1 MRRLAGV
8 NRKVR
13 IGFSQCQDLP
23 FLPSR
28 KSVPASRRAPLKA
41 ERSEPKG
48 SLERV
53 ARCKMLKAEGMAG
66 AHTSPHL
73 LYLRSLGKASVDRRI
88 SLPGFHSHYFS
99 SSILGSV
106 PVGFLSCESVLP
118 AINRP
123 SAEMRVGCF
132 RLSQARQRSHRS
144 SVSILNLPAKASS
157 SLAELFELKPPSI
170 ST

>member
-1 MRRLAGV
+1 MSRGKFGSSV
-8 NRKVR
+8 KTCH
-13 IGFSQCQDLP
+13 S
-23 FLPSR
+23 FLSGNLSLHRDGPLSRPSG
-28 KSVPASRRAPLKA
+28 ASRR
-41 ERSEPKG
+41 
-48 SLERV
+48 V
-53 ARCKMLKAEGMAG
+53 ALTGWRDAKCSRRKEWQ
-66 AHTSPHL
+66 AHTPHLTSPHL
-73 LYLRSLGKASVDRRI
+73 TFCTCRSLGKASVDRRI

-157 SLAELFELKPPSI
+157 SLGELFELKPPSI

>member
-8 NRKVR
+8 KRKVR
-13 IGFSQCQDLP
+13 IGFSQCQNLP
-23 FLPSR
+23 FLPLR

-48 SLERV
+48 SLDRV
-53 ARCKMLKAEGMAG
+53 ARCRMLKAEGMAG
-66 AHTSPHL
+66 TPHLTSPSVL
-73 LYLRSLGKASVDRRI
+73 AALSGRRASVDRRI

-157 SLAELFELKPPSI
+157 SLAELFEL
-170 ST
+170 

>member
-1 MRRLAGV
+1 MSRGKFRSASASVKTCHSFLSGNLA
-8 NRKVR
+8 
-13 IGFSQCQDLP
+13 
-23 FLPSR
+23 
-28 KSVPASRRAPLKA
+28 PASRRAPLKA

-48 SLERV
+48 SLDRV

-66 AHTSPHL
+66 TPHL
-73 LYLRSLGKASVDRRI
+73 IFCTCRSLGKASVDRRI

>member
-1 MRRLAGV
+1 
-8 NRKVR
+8 
-13 IGFSQCQDLP
+13 
-23 FLPSR
+23 
-28 KSVPASRRAPLKA
+28 
-41 ERSEPKG
+41 
-48 SLERV
+48 
-53 ARCKMLKAEGMAG
+53 MAG
-66 AHTSPHL
+66 TPHL
-73 LYLRSLGKASVDRRI
+73 IFCTCRSLGKASVDRRI